1 MKINY
6 SWLTELV
13 DVRRKPADLAK
24 KLTMAGLAVDSIE
37 KHATA
42 PFDNVFELDL
52 TSNRPDCLS
61 HFGIAREVAAIEG
74 SAARLPAL
82 NLNQSQIPAS
92 SVAAVEI
99 NDFDL
104 CPRYTARVI
113 RGVKVGPSPD
123 WLISRLESVGVRSI
137 NNVADITNYVLFE
150 LGHPLHAFDLN
161 RLGGAKIIV
170 RRARLGEKLVT
181 LDGVERE
188 LGTDMLV
195 IADDERAVALAGIMG
210 GADSEITVET
220 TNVLLESA
228 YFLPSSIRRTARAL
242 GMNTEASYRFER
254 GTDYEMVV
262 RASDRTAALI
272 AELAGGEVLEGV
284 IDVRV
289 PPPVPQPIEFRTSR
303 YKALTGLPVRLDQ
316 AAHILTSLGLQVEIG
331 TPGKTLRAI
340 SPSWRYDLANEEDL
354 IEEVVRIRGY
364 DRLKLTIP
372 GGASAG
378 AYLYGEQDRRTV
390 RRTLSGFGFHEAMNF
405 SFVNGGSDRLLSSSQ
420 VAGKLL
426 LTNPI
431 DETESQMRTTLL
443 PGLLDSVARNLNH
456 GTRSVRL
463 YELGKCFEAAEAER
477 PIENEVLGVVLTGM
491 RNELDWT
498 ATSVRADF
506 LDLKGAIEAIFENL
520 ARKTPRFSH
529 TEEIRYLHP
538 GRAAVISL
546 NGRNAG
552 LIGQLHPKVAA
563 EFKFKQEVFVAELDF
578 SLIVA
583 SEKVESRYRALPR
596 FPAVMRDLSILVDD
610 AVMFGEIEESILG
623 LGIPELIGV
632 KLFDLYTGKELPAGK
647 RALAL
652 AFRYRSDSRTL
663 TESDVNSA
671 HSRLIE
677 EVVRKFKA
685 EVR

>member
-13 DVRRKPADLAK
+13 DVKRKPADLAK

-42 PFDNVFELDL
+42 PFDNVFDLDL

-61 HFGIAREVAAIEG
+61 HFGIAREVAAIAG
-74 SAARLPAL
+74 SAARFPTFK
-82 NLNQSQIPAS
+82 LNQSQIQAS
-92 SVAAVEI
+92 SVAGVEI

-150 LGHPLHAFDLN
+150 LGHPLHAFDLD

-181 LDGVERE
+181 LDGIERE

-210 GADSEITVET
+210 GADSEITAET

-228 YFLPSSIRRTARAL
+228 YFLPSSVRRTARAL

-254 GTDYEMVV
+254 GTDYEMAV
-262 RASDRTAALI
+262 RANDRAAALI

-289 PPPVPQPIEFRTSR
+289 PPPVPEPIEFRVSR

-316 AAHILTSLGLQVEIG
+316 AAFILTSLGLQVEID
-331 TPGKTLRAI
+331 TRGKTLRAI

-372 GGASAG
+372 GSASAG
-378 AYLYGEQDRRTV
+378 AYLYGDQDRRTV

-405 SFVNGGSDRLLSSSQ
+405 SFVNGESDRLLSSSQ
-420 VAGKLL
+420 VVSR
-426 LTNPI
+426 LTLTTPI
-431 DETESQMRTTLL
+431 DEPEAQMRTTLL

-456 GTRSVRL
+456 GNRNVRL
-463 YELGKCFEAAEAER
+463 YELGKCFEAAEGER
-477 PIENEVLGVVLTGM
+477 PVENEVLGVVLTGM

-498 ATSVRADF
+498 ATSMRADF
-506 LDLKGAIEAIFENL
+506 LDLKGAIEAVFENL
-520 ARKTPRFSH
+520 ARKMPRFSH

-578 SLIVA
+578 SLILA

-596 FPAVMRDLSILVDD
+596 FPAVLRDLSILVDD
-610 AVMFGEIEESILG
+610 AVSFGEIEESIVG
-623 LGIPELIGV
+623 LAIPELIGV
-632 KLFDLYTGKELPAGK
+632 KLFDLYTGKELPDGK

-663 TESDVNSA
+663 TESDVNSV
-671 HSRLIE
+671 HSRVIE
-677 EVVRKFKA
+677 EVVKTFKA

>member
-13 DVRRKPADLAK
+13 DVKRKPADLAK

-74 SAARLPAL
+74 SAARLPAFK
-82 NLNQSQIPAS
+82 LNQSQIPAS
-92 SVAAVEI
+92 SVAGVEI

-123 WLISRLESVGVRSI
+123 WLVSRLESVGVRSI

-150 LGHPLHAFDLN
+150 LGHPLHAFDLD

-210 GADSEITVET
+210 GADSEITAET

-228 YFLPSSIRRTARAL
+228 YFLPSSVRRTARAL

-262 RASDRTAALI
+262 RANDRAAALI

-316 AAHILTSLGLQVEIG
+316 AALILTSLGLQVEI
-331 TPGKTLRAI
+331 
-340 SPSWRYDLANEEDL
+340 D
-354 IEEVVRIRGY
+354 
-364 DRLKLTIP
+364 
-372 GGASAG
+372 
-378 AYLYGEQDRRTV
+378 
-390 RRTLSGFGFHEAMNF
+390 
-405 SFVNGGSDRLLSSSQ
+405 
-420 VAGKLL
+420 
-426 LTNPI
+426 
-431 DETESQMRTTLL
+431 
-443 PGLLDSVARNLNH
+443 
-456 GTRSVRL
+456 
-463 YELGKCFEAAEAER
+463 
-477 PIENEVLGVVLTGM
+477 
-491 RNELDWT
+491 
-498 ATSVRADF
+498 
-506 LDLKGAIEAIFENL
+506 
-520 ARKTPRFSH
+520 TPRKDTSSH
-529 TEEIRYLHP
+529 KSKLAVRSCQR
-538 GRAAVISL
+538 GRPDRGSCADTRI
-546 NGRNAG
+546 
-552 LIGQLHPKVAA
+552 
-563 EFKFKQEVFVAELDF
+563 
-578 SLIVA
+578 
-583 SEKVESRYRALPR
+583 
-596 FPAVMRDLSILVDD
+596 
-610 AVMFGEIEESILG
+610 
-623 LGIPELIGV
+623 
-632 KLFDLYTGKELPAGK
+632 
-647 RALAL
+647 
-652 AFRYRSDSRTL
+652 
-663 TESDVNSA
+663 
-671 HSRLIE
+671 
-677 EVVRKFKA
+677 
-685 EVR
+685 

>member
-13 DVRRKPADLAK
+13 DVKRKPADLAK

-37 KHATA
+37 KNATA

-74 SAARLPAL
+74 STATLPSL
-82 NLNQSQIPAS
+82 SLTQSQVPAS
-92 SVAAVEI
+92 SVADVEI

-113 RGVKVGPSPD
+113 RGVKVGPSPG

-150 LGHPLHAFDLN
+150 LGHPLHAFDLD
-161 RLGGAKIIV
+161 RLAGAKIIV

-181 LDGVERE
+181 LDGVERD

-195 IADDERAVALAGIMG
+195 IADAERAVALAGIMG
-210 GADSEITVET
+210 GADSEITSET

-272 AELAGGEVLEGV
+272 AELAGGEILEGV

-303 YKALTGLPVRLDQ
+303 YKTLTGLPVRLDQ
-316 AAHILTSLGLQVEIG
+316 AAHILTSLGLQVETD
-331 TPGKTLRAI
+331 TPGKRLRAI
-340 SPSWRYDLANEEDL
+340 SPSWRYDLSNEEDL

-405 SFVNGGSDRLLSSSQ
+405 SFVNGESDRLLSSSQ

-431 DETESQMRTTLL
+431 DETEAQMRTTLL

-477 PIENEVLGVVLTGM
+477 PIETEVLGVVLTGM

-578 SLIVA
+578 SLILA

-671 HSRLIE
+671 HSRVIE